1 MTKQDLESQAGES
14 GAKRV
19 DDANAL
25 YVLGT
30 RFSTGR
36 DVEHDLVSAHKWFNL
51 AAMMGHE
58 EARLARA
65 ELAREMSAADIAEA
79 QRQARA
85 WLWSAANAKGG
96 EAEKTTAPIA
106 LEKKTTAAPRVQV
119 PQRGRSLCA

>member
-1 MTKQDLESQAGES
+1 MTKQDLESRAGES
-14 GAKRV
+14 EAKRV
-19 DDANAL
+19 EDASAL

-30 RFSTGR
+30 RYSTGR
-36 DVEHDLVSAHKWFNL
+36 DVEHDLISAHKWFNL

-85 WLWSAANAKGG
+85 WLWSAANSKAG
-96 EAEKTTAPIA
+96 EADKASTPIA
-106 LEKKTTAAPRVQV
+106 LETTSAPASRVHA